1 MRCTNSGRTVRPGLH
16 FLLYC
21 GGEITQCRMH
31 YSPPSEAVHIMSN
44 SVLIVDDSQS
54 VRKVMR
60 RFFET
65 LTDWTVKGEAGDGT
79 EAIQKAVALKPDLI
93 LMDFSMPNLNGVEAA
108 SVLKKLIPDVHII
121 VFTMFD
127 DALGPRISLAVG
139 IDLVVPKA
147 EGLTSLVKSV
157 QHFMGTAGLIK
168 NPGKPNGRE
177 LSATD

>member
-1 MRCTNSGRTVRPGLH
+1 VAFQT
-16 FLLYC
+16 
-21 GGEITQCRMH
+21 
-31 YSPPSEAVHIMSN
+31 MSN
-44 SVLIVDDSQS
+44 SVLIIDDNQS

-60 RFFET
+60 SFFER
-65 LTDWTVKGEAGDGT
+65 LTDWTVKGEASDGV
-79 EAIQKAVALKPDLI
+79 EAIQEAIELKPDLI
-93 LMDFSMPNLNGVEAA
+93 LLDFSMPNLNGVEAA

-147 EGLTSLVKSV
+147 AGLTSLVKSV

-168 NPGKPNGRE
+168 NTGKTDGRE
-177 LSATD
+177 LCATD